1 MPTSRNDKRETEEYE
16 MTTLEDKTLSSDVQ
30 AFIDKTTADARLAF
44 RVLRDTGTLSASR
57 TLNFIERV
65 PGENLV
71 IAIDDPEPWA
81 DVSTLSPAVVTFE
94 GTVLSG
100 TSAFGVTNFVPLFE
114 THPEI
119 TTFAHVHT
127 PYLGGWAQTHR
138 IFPIRYA
145 AAQRLTLS
153 REIHPHVDRRGQGID
168 FILQRLEADPHA
180 VGVFEGNGGANVFG
194 RDGLLETAKLIL
206 FLEEGAQFQILAEAA
221 GGSQEFGPGTLHG
234 QWKRTGLADEAI
246 RLGLIPSFL
255 D

>member
-1 MPTSRNDKRETEEYE
+1 
-16 MTTLEDKTLSSDVQ
+16 MTTVEEKTLSADVL
-30 AFIDKTTADARLAF
+30 AFIDKTTADAKLAI
-44 RVLRDTGTLSASR
+44 RVLRETGTLSASR

-65 PGENLV
+65 PGEDLV
-71 IAIDDPEPWA
+71 IAVDDPEPWA
-81 DVSTLSPAVVTFE
+81 DVSTLSPGVVTFE

-100 TSAFGVTNFVPLFE
+100 SSAFGVKNFVELFE
-114 THPEI
+114 KHPEI
-119 TTFAHVHT
+119 TTVAHVHT

-153 REIHPHVDRRGQGID
+153 REIHPHVDRRGKGVD
-168 FILQRLEADPHA
+168 FILERLEKDPHT
-180 VGVFEGNGGANVFG
+180 VGVFEGNGGANVLG
-194 RDGLLETAKLIL
+194 RGGLLETAKLIL

-234 QWKRTGLADEAI
+234 QWTRTGLADEAI
-246 RLGLIPSFL
+246 RLGLISSFL